1 MAISVDLRWQ
11 GPQLAQQSHMLYPSY
26 EGRPDLRTQG
36 RMDCTPSSSRVRRQ
50 WCKSLLAL
58 CALAAGS
65 QVQGMGK
72 IFKTTNPEQF
82 FDGRMLDM
90 ARAIQSNDMAR
101 LRQLAVGQNLNQ
113 PGRQDM
119 SLLWFAIQPG
129 QLNTEAVK
137 TLVSLGADPAA
148 NPIKDFGSPLDYVF
162 MSRKSPGDTT
172 GLKLLQAMLD
182 GGMSPNK
189 TEPDGTTLLQM
200 AAGPGSAS
208 LAIIQ
213 LLLQRGSD
221 INARDRLGATALD
234 QATTADHPGIA
245 LYLVQHGAK
254 VDTYTVGGVTM
265 GWSVK
270 LRLDRMQPGP
280 VRTQFEQLRDLLI
293 SKGMKWPPD
302 SPDVVRDQ
310 MRARGERVVVPAGK
324 TR

>member
-1 MAISVDLRWQ
+1 MYLT
-11 GPQLAQQSHMLYPSY
+11 H
-26 EGRPDLRTQG
+26 RPF
-36 RMDCTPSSSRVRRQ
+36 PVRRQ
-50 WCKSLLAL
+50 WFKLLLAV
-58 CALAAGS
+58 CALAGVM

-119 SLLWFAIQPG
+119 SLLWFAMQPD

-189 TEPDGTTLLQM
+189 VDPYGTTLLQK
-200 AAGPGSAS
+200 ASGPGSGS
-208 LAIIQ
+208 LALIQ
-213 LLLQRGSD
+213 LLLQRGTD
-221 INARDRLGATALD
+221 INARDSLGRTALY
-234 QATTADHPGIA
+234 QSITADHTDIA

-254 VDTYTVGGVTM
+254 ADTYTVNGATI
-265 GWSVK
+265 GWLVK
-270 LRLDRMQPGP
+270 LTLDRIQPGP
-280 VRTQFEQLRDLLI
+280 VRTQFEKLRDLLI

-310 MRARGERVVVPAGK
+310 MRARGEEVVVPAGRK
-324 TR
+324 R

>member
-1 MAISVDLRWQ
+1 MAISVDLRCQ

-72 IFKTTNPEQF
+72 IMKTTNPEQF

-113 PGRQDM
+113 PCRQDM
-119 SLLWFAIQPG
+119 SLLWFAMQPD

-213 LLLQRGSD
+213 LLLQRGAD
-221 INARDRLGATALD
+221 INARDRIGGSALYD
-234 QATTADHPGIA
+234 AITSENPHIA
-245 LYLVQHGAK
+245 QYLVQHGAK
-254 VDTYTVGGVTM
+254 VDTYTVNGVTM

-293 SKGMKWPPD
+293 SKGMKLPPD
-302 SPDVVRDQ
+302 APDVVRDQ
-310 MRARGERVVVPAGK
+310 VRTRGERVVVPAGK
-324 TR
+324 KR

>member
-1 MAISVDLRWQ
+1 MYQ
-11 GPQLAQQSHMLYPSY
+11 
-26 EGRPDLRTQG
+26 
-36 RMDCTPSSSRVRRQ
+36 TPSPSPVRRQ
-50 WCKSLLAL
+50 WCKSLLAV
-58 CALAAGS
+58 CALAGVM

-72 IFKTTNPEQF
+72 IMKTTNPEQF

-90 ARAIQSNDMAR
+90 ARAIQSNDMVR

-119 SLLWFAIQPG
+119 SLLWFAMQPD

-200 AAGPGSAS
+200 AVGPGSAS

-213 LLLQRGSD
+213 LLLQRGAD
-221 INARDRLGATALD
+221 INARDRIGGSALYD
-234 QATTADHPGIA
+234 AITSENPHIA
-245 LYLVQHGAK
+245 QYLVQHGAK
-254 VDTYTVGGVTM
+254 VDTYTVNGVTM

>member
-1 MAISVDLRWQ
+1 MYLT
-11 GPQLAQQSHMLYPSY
+11 H
-26 EGRPDLRTQG
+26 RPF
-36 RMDCTPSSSRVRRQ
+36 PVRRQ
-50 WCKSLLAL
+50 WCKSLLAV
-58 CALAAGS
+58 CALAGVM

-72 IFKTTNPEQF
+72 IFKTTNPDHF
-82 FDGRMLDM
+82 FDGRMLEM
-90 ARAIQSNDMAR
+90 AQAIQSNDMAR

-119 SLLWFAIQPG
+119 SLLWFAMQPD

-189 TEPDGTTLLQM
+189 VDPYGTTLLQK
-200 AAGPGSAS
+200 ASGPGSGS
-208 LAIIQ
+208 LALIQ
-213 LLLQRGSD
+213 LLLQRGAD
-221 INARDRLGATALD
+221 INARDSLGQTALYESI
-234 QATTADHPGIA
+234 TADHTDIA

-254 VDTYTVGGVTM
+254 ADTYTVNGATI
-265 GWSVK
+265 GWLVK
-270 LRLDRMQPGP
+270 LTLDRIQPGP

>member
-72 IFKTTNPEQF
+72 IMKTTNPEQF
-82 FDGRMLDM
+82 FDGRMLEM
-90 ARAIQSNDMAR
+90 AQAIQSNDMAR

-119 SLLWFAIQPG
+119 SLLWFAMQPD

-254 VDTYTVGGVTM
+254 ADTYTVNGATI
-265 GWSVK
+265 GWLVK
-270 LRLDRMQPGP
+270 LTLDRIQPGP

>member
-82 FDGRMLDM
+82 FDGRMLEM
-90 ARAIQSNDMAR
+90 ARAIQSNDMVR

-189 TEPDGTTLLQM
+189 VDPYGTALLQK
-200 AAGPGSAS
+200 ASGPGSGS
-208 LAIIQ
+208 LALIQ
-213 LLLQRGSD
+213 LLLQRGAD
-221 INARDRLGATALD
+221 INARDSLGRTALY
-234 QATTADHPGIA
+234 QSITADHTDIA

-254 VDTYTVGGVTM
+254 WDTYTVNGVSI

-270 LRLDRMQPGP
+270 WTLDRMQPGP

>member
-1 MAISVDLRWQ
+1 M
-11 GPQLAQQSHMLYPSY
+11 
-26 EGRPDLRTQG
+26 
-36 RMDCTPSSSRVRRQ
+36 
-50 WCKSLLAL
+50 
-58 CALAAGS
+58 

-82 FDGRMLDM
+82 FDGRMLEM
-90 ARAIQSNDMAR
+90 ARAIQSNDMVR

-119 SLLWFAIQPG
+119 SLLWFAMQPD

-213 LLLQRGSD
+213 LLLQRGAD
-221 INARDRLGATALD
+221 INARDRIGGSALYD
-234 QATTADHPGIA
+234 AITSENPHIA
-245 LYLVQHGAK
+245 QYLVQHGAK
-254 VDTYTVGGVTM
+254 VDTYTVNGVTM

>member
-1 MAISVDLRWQ
+1 M
-11 GPQLAQQSHMLYPSY
+11 
-26 EGRPDLRTQG
+26 
-36 RMDCTPSSSRVRRQ
+36 
-50 WCKSLLAL
+50 
-58 CALAAGS
+58 
-65 QVQGMGK
+65 
-72 IFKTTNPEQF
+72 KTTNPEQF

-119 SLLWFAIQPG
+119 SLLWFAMQPD

-213 LLLQRGSD
+213 LLLQRGAD
-221 INARDRLGATALD
+221 INARDRIGGSALYD
-234 QATTADHPGIA
+234 AITSVNPHIA
-245 LYLVQHGAK
+245 QYLVQHGAK

>member
-1 MAISVDLRWQ
+1 M
-11 GPQLAQQSHMLYPSY
+11 
-26 EGRPDLRTQG
+26 
-36 RMDCTPSSSRVRRQ
+36 
-50 WCKSLLAL
+50 
-58 CALAAGS
+58 
-65 QVQGMGK
+65 
-72 IFKTTNPEQF
+72 KTTNPEQF
-82 FDGRMLDM
+82 FDGRMLEM
-90 ARAIQSNDMAR
+90 AQAIQSNDMAR
-101 LRQLAVGQNLNQ
+101 LRQLATGQNLNQ

-119 SLLWFAIQPG
+119 SLLWFAMQPD

-213 LLLQRGSD
+213 LLLQRGAD
-221 INARDRLGATALD
+221 INARDRIGGSALYD
-234 QATTADHPGIA
+234 AITSENPHIA
-245 LYLVQHGAK
+245 QYLVQHGAK
-254 VDTYTVGGVTM
+254 VDTYTVNGVTM

-293 SKGMKWPPD
+293 SKGMKLPPD
-302 SPDVVRDQ
+302 APDVVRDQ
-310 MRARGERVVVPAGK
+310 MRTRGERVVVPAGK
-324 TR
+324 KR

>member
-1 MAISVDLRWQ
+1 MYLT
-11 GPQLAQQSHMLYPSY
+11 H
-26 EGRPDLRTQG
+26 RPF
-36 RMDCTPSSSRVRRQ
+36 PVRRQ
-50 WCKSLLAL
+50 WCKSLLAV
-58 CALAAGS
+58 CALAGVM

-72 IFKTTNPEQF
+72 IFKTTNPEQI
-82 FDGRMLDM
+82 FDGRMLEM
-90 ARAIQSNDMAR
+90 ARAIQSNDMVR

-119 SLLWFAIQPG
+119 SLLWFAMQPD

-189 TEPDGTTLLQM
+189 VDPYGTTLLQK

-213 LLLQRGSD
+213 LLLQRGAD
-221 INARDRLGATALD
+221 INARDSLGRTALH
-234 QATTADHPGIA
+234 QSITADHTDIA

-254 VDTYTVGGVTM
+254 ADTYTVNGATI
-265 GWSVK
+265 GWLVK
-270 LRLDRMQPGP
+270 LTLDRIQPGP
-280 VRTQFEQLRDLLI
+280 VRTQFEKLRDLLI
-293 SKGMKWPPD
+293 SKGMKWHPD

>member
-1 MAISVDLRWQ
+1 MYLT
-11 GPQLAQQSHMLYPSY
+11 H
-26 EGRPDLRTQG
+26 RPF
-36 RMDCTPSSSRVRRQ
+36 PVRRQ
-50 WCKSLLAL
+50 WCKSLLAV
-58 CALAAGS
+58 CALAGVM

-82 FDGRMLDM
+82 FDGRMLEM

-119 SLLWFAIQPG
+119 SLLWFAMQPD

-189 TEPDGTTLLQM
+189 VDPYGTTLLQK
-200 AAGPGSAS
+200 ASGPGSGS
-208 LAIIQ
+208 LALIQ
-213 LLLQRGSD
+213 LLLQRGTD
-221 INARDRLGATALD
+221 INARDSLGRTALY
-234 QATTADHPGIA
+234 QSITADHTDIA

-254 VDTYTVGGVTM
+254 ADTYTVNGATI
-265 GWSVK
+265 GWLVK
-270 LRLDRMQPGP
+270 LTLDRIQPGP
-280 VRTQFEQLRDLLI
+280 VRTQFEKLRDLLI

>member
-1 MAISVDLRWQ
+1 MHQ
-11 GPQLAQQSHMLYPSY
+11 
-26 EGRPDLRTQG
+26 
-36 RMDCTPSSSRVRRQ
+36 TPSPSPVRRQ

-82 FDGRMLDM
+82 FDGRMLEM
-90 ARAIQSNDMAR
+90 AQAIQSNDMAR

-119 SLLWFAIQPG
+119 SLLWFAMQPD

-221 INARDRLGATALD
+221 INARDRIGGSALYD
-234 QATTADHPGIA
+234 AITSVNPHIA
-245 LYLVQHGAK
+245 QYLVQHGAK

-302 SPDVVRDQ
+302 APDVVRDQ
-310 MRARGERVVVPAGK
+310 MRTRGERVVVPAGK
-324 TR
+324 KR

>member
-1 MAISVDLRWQ
+1 M
-11 GPQLAQQSHMLYPSY
+11 
-26 EGRPDLRTQG
+26 
-36 RMDCTPSSSRVRRQ
+36 
-50 WCKSLLAL
+50 
-58 CALAAGS
+58 
-65 QVQGMGK
+65 
-72 IFKTTNPEQF
+72 KTTNPEQF
-82 FDGRMLDM
+82 FDGRMLEM
-90 ARAIQSNDMAR
+90 ARAIQSNDMVR

-119 SLLWFAIQPG
+119 SLLWFAMQPD

-213 LLLQRGSD
+213 LLLQRGAD
-221 INARDRLGATALD
+221 INARDRIGGSALYD
-234 QATTADHPGIA
+234 AITSVNPHIA
-245 LYLVQHGAK
+245 QYLVQHGAK
-254 VDTYTVGGVTM
+254 VDTYTVNGVTM

-302 SPDVVRDQ
+302 APDVVRDQ
-310 MRARGERVVVPAGK
+310 MRTRGERVVVPAGK
-324 TR
+324 KR

>member
-1 MAISVDLRWQ
+1 MYLT
-11 GPQLAQQSHMLYPSY
+11 H
-26 EGRPDLRTQG
+26 RPF
-36 RMDCTPSSSRVRRQ
+36 PVRRQ
-50 WCKSLLAL
+50 WFKLLLAL

-72 IFKTTNPEQF
+72 IMKTTNPEQF
-82 FDGRMLDM
+82 FDGRMLEM
-90 ARAIQSNDMAR
+90 AQAIQSNDMAR

-119 SLLWFAIQPG
+119 SLLWFAMQPD

-213 LLLQRGSD
+213 LLLQRGAD
-221 INARDRLGATALD
+221 INARDSLGRTALY
-234 QATTADHPGIA
+234 QSITADHTDIA

-254 VDTYTVGGVTM
+254 ADTYTVNGATI
-265 GWSVK
+265 GWLVK
-270 LRLDRMQPGP
+270 LTLDRMQPGP

>member
-1 MAISVDLRWQ
+1 MYLT
-11 GPQLAQQSHMLYPSY
+11 H
-26 EGRPDLRTQG
+26 RPF
-36 RMDCTPSSSRVRRQ
+36 PVRRQ
-50 WCKSLLAL
+50 WFKLLLAV
-58 CALAAGS
+58 CALAGAM
-65 QVQGMGK
+65 QVQRMGK
-72 IFKTTNPEQF
+72 IFKTTNPEQI
-82 FDGRMLDM
+82 FDGRMLEM
-90 ARAIQSNDMAR
+90 AQAIQSNDMAR

-119 SLLWFAIQPG
+119 SLLWFAMQPD

-208 LAIIQ
+208 LAIVQ
-213 LLLQRGSD
+213 LLLQRGAD
-221 INARDRLGATALD
+221 INARDSLGRTALH
-234 QATTADHPGIA
+234 QSITADHTDIA

-254 VDTYTVGGVTM
+254 ADTYTVNGATI
-265 GWSVK
+265 GWLVK
-270 LRLDRMQPGP
+270 LTLDRIQPGP

-310 MRARGERVVVPAGK
+310 MRARGEEVVVPAGRK
-324 TR
+324 R

>member
-1 MAISVDLRWQ
+1 MHQ
-11 GPQLAQQSHMLYPSY
+11 
-26 EGRPDLRTQG
+26 
-36 RMDCTPSSSRVRRQ
+36 TPSPSPVRRQ

-58 CALAAGS
+58 CVLAAGS

-72 IFKTTNPEQF
+72 IMKTTNPEQF
-82 FDGRMLDM
+82 FDGRMLEM

-119 SLLWFAIQPG
+119 SLLWFAMQPD

-200 AAGPGSAS
+200 AVGPGSAS

-213 LLLQRGSD
+213 LLLQRGAD
-221 INARDRLGATALD
+221 INARDRIGGSALYD
-234 QATTADHPGIA
+234 AITSENPHIA
-245 LYLVQHGAK
+245 QYLVQHGAK
-254 VDTYTVGGVTM
+254 VDTYTVNGVTM

>member
-1 MAISVDLRWQ
+1 M
-11 GPQLAQQSHMLYPSY
+11 
-26 EGRPDLRTQG
+26 
-36 RMDCTPSSSRVRRQ
+36 
-50 WCKSLLAL
+50 
-58 CALAAGS
+58 
-65 QVQGMGK
+65 
-72 IFKTTNPEQF
+72 KTTNPEQF
-82 FDGRMLDM
+82 FDGRMLEM
-90 ARAIQSNDMAR
+90 ARAIQSNDMVR

-119 SLLWFAIQPG
+119 SLLWFAMQPD

-213 LLLQRGSD
+213 LLLQRGAD
-221 INARDRLGATALD
+221 INARDRIGGSALYD
-234 QATTADHPGIA
+234 AITSENPHIA
-245 LYLVQHGAK
+245 QYLVQHRAK
-254 VDTYTVGGVTM
+254 VDTYTVNGVTM

-302 SPDVVRDQ
+302 APDVVRDQ

-324 TR
+324 KR

>member
-1 MAISVDLRWQ
+1 MYLT
-11 GPQLAQQSHMLYPSY
+11 H
-26 EGRPDLRTQG
+26 RPF
-36 RMDCTPSSSRVRRQ
+36 PVRRQ
-50 WCKSLLAL
+50 WCKSLLAV
-58 CALAAGS
+58 CALAGVM

-119 SLLWFAIQPG
+119 TLLWFAIQPG

-200 AAGPGSAS
+200 AVGPGSAS

-213 LLLQRGSD
+213 LLLQRGAD
-221 INARDRLGATALD
+221 INARDRIGGSALYD
-234 QATTADHPGIA
+234 AITSENPHIA
-245 LYLVQHGAK
+245 QYLVQHGAK
-254 VDTYTVGGVTM
+254 VDTYTVNGVTM

>member
-1 MAISVDLRWQ
+1 MYLT
-11 GPQLAQQSHMLYPSY
+11 H
-26 EGRPDLRTQG
+26 RPF
-36 RMDCTPSSSRVRRQ
+36 PVRRQ
-50 WCKSLLAL
+50 WFKLLLAV
-58 CALAAGS
+58 CALAGVM

-72 IFKTTNPEQF
+72 IMKTTNPEQF
-82 FDGRMLDM
+82 FDGRMLEM

-119 SLLWFAIQPG
+119 SLLWFAMQPD

-189 TEPDGTTLLQM
+189 VDPYGTTLLQK
-200 AAGPGSAS
+200 ASGPGSGS
-208 LAIIQ
+208 LALIQ
-213 LLLQRGSD
+213 LLLQRGTD
-221 INARDRLGATALD
+221 INARDSLGRTALY
-234 QATTADHPGIA
+234 QSITADHTDIA

-254 VDTYTVGGVTM
+254 ADTYTVNGATI
-265 GWSVK
+265 GWLVK
-270 LRLDRMQPGP
+270 LTLDRIQPGP

-302 SPDVVRDQ
+302 APDVVRDQ

>member
-119 SLLWFAIQPG
+119 SLLWFAMQPD

-189 TEPDGTTLLQM
+189 VDPYGTTLLQM

-254 VDTYTVGGVTM
+254 WDT
-265 GWSVK
+265 
-270 LRLDRMQPGP
+270 
-280 VRTQFEQLRDLLI
+280 
-293 SKGMKWPPD
+293 
-302 SPDVVRDQ
+302 
-310 MRARGERVVVPAGK
+310 
-324 TR
+324 

>member
-1 MAISVDLRWQ
+1 MYLT
-11 GPQLAQQSHMLYPSY
+11 H
-26 EGRPDLRTQG
+26 RPF
-36 RMDCTPSSSRVRRQ
+36 PVRRQ
-50 WCKSLLAL
+50 WCKSLLAV
-58 CALAAGS
+58 CALAGVM

-82 FDGRMLDM
+82 FDGRMLEM
-90 ARAIQSNDMAR
+90 AQAIQSNDMAR

-119 SLLWFAIQPG
+119 SLLWFAMQPD

-172 GLKLLQAMLD
+172 GLKLLQAILD
-182 GGMSPNK
+182 GGMSPNN
-189 TEPDGTTLLQM
+189 TALGSMTPLQK
-200 AAGPGSAS
+200 AARSGSSFS
-208 LAIIQ
+208 LEMVK
-213 LLLQRGSD
+213 LLLQRGAD
-221 INARDRLGATALD
+221 INARDSLGRTALH
-234 QATTADHPGIA
+234 QSITADHTDIA

-254 VDTYTVGGVTM
+254 ADTYTVNGATI
-265 GWSVK
+265 GWLVK
-270 LRLDRMQPGP
+270 LTLDRIQPGP

-310 MRARGERVVVPAGK
+310 MRARGEEVVVPAGRK
-324 TR
+324 R

>member
-1 MAISVDLRWQ
+1 MYLT
-11 GPQLAQQSHMLYPSY
+11 H
-26 EGRPDLRTQG
+26 RPF
-36 RMDCTPSSSRVRRQ
+36 PVRRQ
-50 WCKSLLAL
+50 WCKSLLAV
-58 CALAAGS
+58 CALAGVM

-82 FDGRMLDM
+82 FDGRMLEM
-90 ARAIQSNDMAR
+90 ARAIQSNDMVR

-119 SLLWFAIQPG
+119 SLLWFAMQPD

-213 LLLQRGSD
+213 LLLQRGSV
-221 INARDRLGATALD
+221 INARDRIGGSALYD
-234 QATTADHPGIA
+234 AITSVNPHIA
-245 LYLVQHGAK
+245 QYLVQHGAK

-302 SPDVVRDQ
+302 APDVVRDQ

-324 TR
+324 KR